1 MRMCNA
7 MLAVF
12 KQLMMAEF
20 SKSKAKFFCEVCDHE
35 FQYLSKCRIHLASI
49 NHQAMEDII
58 KAGSQSPDV
67 TYTGSCT
74 EPGDF
79 SGTEVEGACTDLGGI
94 HSAN

>member
-1 MRMCNA
+1 MHMCNA

-12 KQLMMAEF
+12 KQLMMAEL
-20 SKSKAKFFCEVCDHE
+20 KAKFFCEVCDRE
-35 FQYLSKCRIHLASI
+35 FQYLSKYRIHLASI
-49 NHQAMEDII
+49 NHRAIKYII

-67 TYTGSCT
+67 TYTGSRT

-79 SGTEVEGACTDLGGI
+79 SGTEVEGACTDLGSI